1 MHSAEDYIK
10 RCIELAEMGLAAAIP
25 NPSVGCVIVH
35 DNQIIGEGFTSAYGG
50 NHAEVNAINSVEN
63 QDLLPDATLYVS
75 LEPCAHFGKTP
86 PCANLILEKNIKK
99 VVVATVD
106 PFAEVNGLG
115 ITRLRENG
123 VDVKVGILEEEA
135 RESNKRFFTFHKK
148 KRPYIILK
156 WAETND
162 GFVDSLREEGSNNSL
177 KITSEPSNI
186 LVHKWRSEEQAI
198 MVGKNTALLDNPSL
212 TTRKYEGKNPIRIL
226 LDSNGSTLPNVAILN
241 SEARTV
247 VLNSLKDETKENVE
261 FIRLENTSDITE
273 VLEKLYELNIQSV
286 LIEGGPTLHKS
297 FYNAG
302 YWDEIRRF
310 VSSESIHQ
318 GVSAMPLDIEPNS
331 VESIGT
337 DKLYHYRNQ

>member
-1 MHSAEDYIK
+1 
-10 RCIELAEMGLAAAIP
+10 MGLAAAIP

-123 VDVKVGILEEEA
+123 VDVKVGILGEQA
-135 RESNKRFFTFHKK
+135 RESNKRFFTFHEK

-162 GFVDSLREEGSNNSL
+162 GFVDDL
-177 KITSEPSNI
+177 KE
-186 LVHKWRSEEQAI
+186 
-198 MVGKNTALLDNPSL
+198 
-212 TTRKYEGKNPIRIL
+212 YE
-226 LDSNGSTLPNVAILN
+226 
-241 SEARTV
+241 
-247 VLNSLKDETKENVE
+247 
-261 FIRLENTSDITE
+261 TE
-273 VLEKLYELNIQSV
+273 SLNIQYFV
-286 LIEGGPTLHKS
+286 
-297 FYNAG
+297 AG
-302 YWDEIRRF
+302 WY
-310 VSSESIHQ
+310 S
-318 GVSAMPLDIEPNS
+318 NTS
-331 VESIGT
+331 VEPLSPESDTMEDILT
-337 DKLYHYRNQ
+337 